1 MDSTHSAR
9 TAPLSSPILVANRGE
24 IACRVIR
31 TLRRL
36 GITSVAVYS
45 DADADALHTR
55 LADVAV
61 RIGPAEATA
70 SYLDGEA
77 VVEAARRTGAQAIHP
92 GYGFLSE
99 NPELA
104 RACDDAGIV
113 FIGPQAET
121 MQLMGDKI
129 AAKQHVAAAGVPVAD
144 GVSEP
149 GLSDEQLIEAVAGMA
164 YPLLI
169 KPAAGGGGKGMHAV
183 ERAEDLPETLAAAR
197 RVARSSFGSDELL
210 IEELIRSPRHI
221 EVQVLADAYG
231 TVLHLG
237 ERECSLQRRHQ
248 KVIEEAPS
256 ALLDP
261 ETRERICQAACE
273 TARSVGYR
281 GAGTVEFLV
290 SQENPTAFSFME
302 MNTRLQVEHPVTEEV
317 TGVDL
322 VEQQIRIAS
331 GLPLQLSQ
339 RDIRLRGHAVEARVY
354 AEAPEAGFLPS
365 SGRICALRE
374 PDLPGVRVD
383 SGIAAGTVVGTEYD
397 PMLSKIVA
405 WGDDRR
411 TAFARLHAALAQTAV
426 LGLDTNLPFLQR
438 LTTDDDVLAGR
449 MTTTTIEQKLTD
461 LLPEGP
467 DESIAVVTAAW
478 LGTDASAD
486 AAGTVEQRDDGPGPL
501 TQPRERS
508 AGPRGWRRDGWRSTG
523 TVPPEVLVQWSPV
536 NPQTAPATW
545 SVPIDA
551 AHLAVGPAL
560 ASPGGGADL
569 RAEMD
574 GVTRHV
580 VLARGQDGPFGQ
592 RVWVR
597 SGDFA
602 GMVTV
607 LDRRAQTAQHLSQLE
622 AAQLTAVPE
631 VTAPLPGT
639 VVAIGVASGD
649 AVSAGQVLVTIEA
662 MKMEHRLSAPLDGR
676 ARLCVDLGDTVSR
689 GQLVATVETSDAEAN
704 DLEASDE
711 EN

>member
-1 MDSTHSAR
+1 MDSPHSTH
-9 TAPLSSPILVANRGE
+9 TAPVSSPILVANRGE

-36 GITSVAVYS
+36 GIASVAVYS
-45 DADADALHTR
+45 DADTQALHTQ

-61 RIGPAEATA
+61 RIGPAEASA
-70 SYLDGEA
+70 SYLDVSA

-104 RACDDAGIV
+104 RACDEAGII
-113 FIGPQAET
+113 FIGPEERT
-121 MQLMGDKI
+121 IDLMGDKI

-144 GVSEP
+144 GVSKP
-149 GLSDEQLIEAVAGMA
+149 GLSDEQLIEAVAEMD

-221 EVQVLADAYG
+221 EVQVLADTHG
-231 TVLHLG
+231 NVLHLG

-256 ALLDP
+256 PLLDP
-261 ETRERICQAACE
+261 ETRQRICDAACE

-339 RDIRLRGHAVEARVY
+339 EDIRTRGHAVEARVY

-365 SGRICALRE
+365 SGTVRALRE
-374 PDLPGVRVD
+374 PELPGIRVD
-383 SGIAAGTVVGTEYD
+383 SGIAAGSVVGTDYD
-397 PMLSKIVA
+397 PMLSKIIA
-405 WGDDRR
+405 WGEDRS

-438 LTTDDDVLAGR
+438 LTADDDVLAGQ
-449 MTTTTIEQKLTD
+449 MMTTTIEQKLAG
-461 LLPEGP
+461 LLPEDP
-467 DESIAVVTAAW
+467 DEDIAAVAAAW
-478 LGTDASAD
+478 LGTDTGEPD
-486 AAGTVEQRDDGPGPL
+486 AGPG
-501 TQPRERS
+501 
-508 AGPRGWRRDGWRSTG
+508 GWRYDGWRSAG
-523 TVPPEVLVQWSPV
+523 ALVPEVLVRWSPADPNSV
-536 NPQTAPATW
+536 SSTW
-545 SVPIDA
+545 SVPVDA
-551 AHLAVGPAL
+551 AQIVVDPAT
-560 ASPGGGADL
+560 ASGEGGADL
-569 RAEMD
+569 RAEVR
-574 GVTRHV
+574 GATRPY
-580 VLARGQDGPFGQ
+580 VLARGEGSRQGQ
-592 RVWVR
+592 QVWVR
-597 SGDFA
+597 SGEFA
-602 GMVTV
+602 GVVTV

-622 AAQLTAVPE
+622 SAQLTAVPE

-639 VVAIGVASGD
+639 VVSIGVASGE
-649 AVSAGQVLVTIEA
+649 AVSAGEVLVTIEA
-662 MKMEHRLSAPLDGR
+662 MKMEHRLSAPLDGNV
-676 ARLCVDLGDTVSR
+676 RLAVDLGDTVSR
-689 GQLVATVETSDAEAN
+689 GQLVATVETNDAESSDAES
-704 DLEASDE
+704 SDE